1 MCTMSPYD
9 FKLQDVH
16 HDLSWMTGPDGLV
29 MKAEQTVHFLKKS
42 LSLHHSRGRSQLP
55 CRLEKGFKVSPQLSK
70 GSLAVP
76 QSLSNPRWSHHQH
89 YLFEPLTPPVGI
101 RKPWNHKQAQTSIY
115 PQRLNDTHE
124 PPALKIQSNF
134 KHILHIINS
143 AKWFELLFIQ
153 IFYYY
158 LNNYYTCPINGTAAE
173 IKWSVDRYIKHTN

>member
-16 HDLSWMTGPDGLV
+16 RDLSWMAGPDGLV

-70 GSLAVP
+70 GSLAVA

-101 RKPWNHKQAQTSIY
+101 RKPWNHRQTSSNQHLSTAFKWHARASSPETPKQY
-115 PQRLNDTHE
+115 QTYSTHYQQC
-124 PPALKIQSNF
+124 KMI
-134 KHILHIINS
+134 
-143 AKWFELLFIQ
+143 WVFIQ
-153 IFYYY
+153 IFLKIIITPVPLKEQQQR
-158 LNNYYTCPINGTAAE
+158 LNGRLIVTL
-173 IKWSVDRYIKHTN
+173 HTN